1 MGEKVA
7 ERERIRGKIAAMYK
21 SRISLLD
28 IARKVD
34 RRPDYV
40 EKVIDELGRV
50 GDDKAAYYG
59 ARGVGIKGVTAYRM
73 EGSDKWVSLPLIPSL
88 QDREENPEHRR
99 VVSRF

>member
-7 ERERIRGKIAAMYK
+7 ERERIRGKIAELHQRGMN
-21 SRISLLD
+21 LQD

-34 RRPDYV
+34 RQKDYV
-40 EKVIDELGRV
+40 SDVINSLCEQEK
-50 GDDKAAYYG
+50 KAAYYG
-59 ARGVGIKGVTAYRM
+59 ARAVGIRGVTSYRM

-88 QDREENPEHRR
+88 RSQEENPEHRK